1 MLSPSSS
8 SCWDSRKAVWNTPAK
23 YSVKTE
29 PRNTRSIFCTNNR
42 KHGNIHLYLQVFS
55 SLADKG
61 ELGEIWGREGSNVG
75 TGHSNTSNRKLLQ
88 KGHQTIFVDLR
99 KNKYSGLKASLEM
112 KNWDTKCASSW
123 HRQIVTKWLYY
134 LKEHCTIGNK
144 YAVCLYLYS
153 KECCYLYIIGS
164 TFVWVLFSSFPW
176 NKSYP
181 LTHNGIGR
189 VPMHRLKCSFQI
201 HQDSPLPA
209 HFDLRCCDILPP
221 SVLTS
226 M

>member
-1 MLSPSSS
+1 MNRFPLKDHLQSKNLWTLRVAFIWRMKVLHTMGSHML
-8 SCWDSRKAVWNTPAK
+8 R
-23 YSVKTE
+23 
-29 PRNTRSIFCTNNR
+29 RS
-42 KHGNIHLYLQVFS
+42 
-55 SLADKG
+55 
-61 ELGEIWGREGSNVG
+61 GSYY
-75 TGHSNTSNRKLLQ
+75 
-88 KGHQTIFVDLR
+88 TILMFIII
-99 KNKYSGLKASLEM
+99 KKKYSGLKASLEM